1 MASDLLSVLAQRQA
15 QREEL
20 EEQQRQRKWKE
31 GQVVP
36 DFLRKIAGTG
46 IGGLMG
52 LGTQRLGEAWLP
64 SKKAELEKTT
74 AGIVAAKLLAE
85 KRQQEI
91 DAGKIK
97 AEEDK
102 RKRDVRSAML
112 GSFEPK
118 IITPPGAIEAV
129 RKASIAPHGLS
140 REQFESFYRGRPEGY
155 FTESGIAERAKTPD
169 KYGRE
174 IIKTA
179 DQKIKTQKASAA
191 KAERSEVRETMKTLA
206 AFNKVMRRN
215 GLKVI
220 KPADMRKA
228 VNPLSWVVKKT
239 GGVRGSGAPKWVPD
253 SKIAK
258 DMYALS
264 QATADAAYL
273 NPKGIID
280 PVTKKRVYG
289 QHARLAVVN
298 TLGLSRYKAA
308 NEARLA
314 MAANIRKTLATNATS
329 AANSVRTT
337 NARLDELKHQKATAK
352 TKKEKDAADREIEKN
367 KLKLKRAEFALKKI
381 QEGRRQLE
389 AQQQKVVTERDPLS
403 GLQKTKTIKSKPTLK
418 QQKTWQELAKYLKTL
433 GGDVPAEPALA
444 KPSMVEMKKVAAE
457 IKADPNFKDAT
468 KEVQAKELRRR
479 LGI

>member
-15 QREEL
+15 QREQL

-31 GQVVP
+31 GQAWP
-36 DFLRKIAGTG
+36 DFGRKLLGAGL
-46 IGGLMG
+46 GGLMG

-64 SKKAELEKTT
+64 SKKAELEKAIAET
-74 AGIVAAKLLAE
+74 VAAKLLAD

-112 GSFEPK
+112 GSFEPQMREMQPGFDK
-118 IITPPGAIEAV
+118 AKQRLVSESIRLMPVDRVLDTP
-129 RKASIAPHGLS
+129 
-140 REQFESFYRGRPEGY
+140 
-155 FTESGIAERAKTPD
+155 TETLAKQSMD

-179 DQKIKTQKASAA
+179 DQKIKAQQAAAA

-206 AFNKVMRRN
+206 SFNKVMRSN

-239 GGVRGSGAPKWVPD
+239 GGGRGRGAPKWVPD
-253 SKIAK
+253 SKITK

-264 QATADAAYL
+264 QATADAAYM

-298 TLGLSRYKAA
+298 HLGLSRYKAA

-329 AANSVRTT
+329 TANSIRTT
-337 NARLDELKHQKATAK
+337 NAKLKELKHKKDTATDKKA
-352 TKKEKDAADREIEKN
+352 KDAADREIKKSEVNLEKQ
-367 KLKLKRAEFALKKI
+367 KLALEKI
-381 QEGRRQLE
+381 KEQRRQLE
-389 AQQQKVVTERDPLS
+389 GQQKKVVTKRDPLS
-403 GLQKTKTIKSKPTLK
+403 GLEETKTIKPKPTPK
-418 QQKTWQELAKYLKTL
+418 QQKKWQALVEQLKAL
-433 GGDVPAEPALA
+433 GVDLPVEPAKPPAKA
-444 KPSMVEMKKVAAE
+444 KPSAAKMKKVAAE
-457 IKADPNFKDAT
+457 IKADPKFKNEKPA
-468 KEVQAKELRRR
+468 VQAKELRRR
-479 LGI
+479 LGL